1 MRKQYQ
7 SHIIAFFGTVLSMG
21 LIFLL
26 LWLLQVKAPVIVED
40 EGIVVLFGNS
50 EDGGGV
56 SEVSYTDPFT
66 QVEQIPA
73 PAAPTRSS
81 NNEWMVQDTD
91 ESLALSKQSKDNT
104 KDNASDEVHIQTAR
118 AELAR
123 ADSIAEARLL
133 AEQKAKEQE
142 AIEKANQLAALLGQT
157 GTMQGANGDANASS
171 SSASA
176 KGNPAGNPVGKGFG
190 NLNNATWTLQ
200 GRNCKYIPQ
209 PSSDFNQ
216 EGRVVVN
223 IVVDAAGN
231 VTSASVGDGST
242 ISDRETQKLALES
255 ARNAKFSEG
264 ENTQRGTIMYVF
276 KYAEN

>member
-81 NNEWMVQDTD
+81 NNEWIVQDTD
-91 ESLALSKQSKDNT
+91 ESLALSKQSKDDT

-190 NLNNATWTLQ
+190 SIDNATWTLQ

-223 IVVDAAGN
+223 IVVDVAGN

>member
-81 NNEWMVQDTD
+81 NNEWIVQDTD

-142 AIEKANQLAALLGQT
+142 AIDKANQLAALFGQAGST
-157 GTMQGANGDANASS
+157 AGAGGDVQNNSNSS
-171 SSASA
+171 R
-176 KGNPAGNPVGKGFG
+176 GNPVGNPVGKGFG
-190 NLNNATWTLQ
+190 SMDDIAWTLQ

-209 PSSDFNQ
+209 PSSNFNQ
-216 EGRVVVN
+216 TGRVVVN
-223 IVVDAAGN
+223 IMVDAAGN

-242 ISDRETQKLALES
+242 VSDRDTQKLALES
-255 ARNAKFSEG
+255 AKKAKFSEG
-264 ENTQRGTIMYVF
+264 ETTQRGTIIYVF
-276 KYAEN
+276 TYAKLTK